1 MSTVNVFQAKST
13 LSKLIERVETGKD
26 EEIVIARHGRPVV
39 RLTRLAVA
47 RPEKR
52 IGVAK
57 GLFTVP
63 DSIDADNARKTLDA
77 RSLNSCTFR
86 PGNVLMGYALPE
98 ATSAAAVHR

>member
-26 EEIVIARHGRPVV
+26 EEIVIARHGRPVA
-39 RLTRLAVA
+39 RLTRLASV

-57 GLFTVP
+57 GRFQVP
-63 DSIDADNARKTLDA
+63 DSIDDDNAAIAKL
-77 RSLNSCTFR
+77 FR
-86 PGNVLMGYALPE
+86 GGQG
-98 ATSAAAVHR
+98 

>member
-57 GLFTVP
+57 GRFRVP
-63 DSIDADNARKTLDA
+63 ESIDADNAAVAKL
-77 RSLNSCTFR
+77 FR
-86 PGNVLMGYALPE
+86 GG
-98 ATSAAAVHR
+98 RG